1 MSTAVLRVR
10 EHCRRRRQRF
20 SAFASIVEGVGG
32 GSPRSRGLRA
42 ARSALFLPSVEAHEV
57 EADEDEGHAEP
68 LPHVQRHAVLEV
80 HLVLLEELDE
90 EAENEDFRQAEAEEE
105 AAVIGR
111 GDGSSAGLGSLAE
124 VGARCGGRRL
134 LLPAAVEPHHAEEE
148 DEIGQRLVE
157 LGGVAGHHVHALEDE
172 GPGDVRRAADDF
184 GVHQVGQA
192 DAAGGHG
199 RGHGNHVEHVHVVH
213 PRLAAVEPEG
223 EDKAQRAAVAGQ
235 PLVARELP
243 SAVRQELH
251 GKDHFP
257 EVVQVVVGLVEQ
269 AVAQA
274 GTDEDTEEAVEEQRF
289 ELVVADA
296 PVAVFFLH
304 DEVGKSQADD
314 PQQAIVTDGDAEEVE
329 QLGIGVPVDV
339 E

>member
-1 MSTAVLRVR
+1 MQKKQ
-10 EHCRRRRQRF
+10 C
-20 SAFASIVEGVGG
+20 FASKGRIFQGKSGDVFS
-32 GSPRSRGLRA
+32 GSQA
-42 ARSALFLPSVEAHEV
+42 AGASSLLLPSVEEHEV
-57 EADEDEGHAEP
+57 KADEDEGHTEP
-68 LPHVQRHAVLEV
+68 LAHVQRHAVLEV

-90 EAENEDFRQAEAEEE
+90 EAEDEDFRQTEAEEE

-111 GDGSSAGLGSLAE
+111 GNLCVGFRTLAE
-124 VGARCGGRRL
+124 VGTRGGGSL
-134 LLPAAVEPHHAEEE
+134 FLPALVQPHHAEEE

-157 LGGVAGHHVHALEDE
+157 LGRMAGHHVHPLEDE
-172 GPGDVRRAADDF
+172 SPGYVRRPPDNL
-184 GVHQVGQA
+184 GVHQIGQT
-192 DAAGGHG
+192 DAAGGDG
-199 RGHGNHVEHVHVVH
+199 GGYGNHVEHVHVVH
-213 PRLAAVEPEG
+213 LRLAAVEPQGDDES
-223 EDKAQRAAVAGQ
+223 QRTAVAGQ
-235 PLVARELP
+235 AFVARKLP

-251 GKDHFP
+251 GENHFP

-314 PQQAIVTDGDAEEVE
+314 PQQAIVTDGDTEEVE
-329 QLGIGVPVDV
+329 QFGIGVPVDV